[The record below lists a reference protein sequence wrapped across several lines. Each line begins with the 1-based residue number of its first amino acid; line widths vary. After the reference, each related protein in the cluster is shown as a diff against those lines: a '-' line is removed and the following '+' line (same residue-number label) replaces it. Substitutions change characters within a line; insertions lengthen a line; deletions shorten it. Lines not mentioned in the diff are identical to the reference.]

1 MTRKREEFMCKGIM
15 PFEKKDTG
23 VMKMYKCID
32 TEMLAGRNTC

>member
-15 PFEKKDTG
+15 PFEKKTG

-32 TEMLAGRNTC
+32 TEMLAGRNTR